1 MIKLIGVYD
10 YTVILTYLSLI
21 SSVFGMTQAIHGD
34 YKMAIFCL
42 AFSGACDAFD
52 GRVARTKKNR
62 TEDEKNFGIQLDSL
76 CDVICFGVFP
86 AMICYLLGVRGIIGL
101 PIVFFYCL
109 CAVIRLAFFNVLEAK
124 RQKTEGGSNKVYR
137 GLPVTSI
144 SFILPMAFW
153 LQFLMSDMAFLV
165 LLHVLLALVG
175 FLFILDFPL
184 RKPGLKQILIMIAAL
199 GITVAII
206 FAYTRYRMPDQQDES
221 NQIVEEFME
230 EANEAAQP

>member
-34 YKMAIFCL
+34 YKQAIFCL

-76 CDVICFGVFP
+76 CDVVCFGVFP
-86 AMICYLLGVRGIIGL
+86 ALICYLLGVRGAIGL

-184 RKPGLKQILIMIAAL
+184 KKPGLKQILMMIAGMAV
-199 GITVAII
+199 TVTFI
-206 FAYTRYRMPDQQDES
+206 FAYTRYRLPDQKDET

-230 EANEAAQP
+230 DANETTQP